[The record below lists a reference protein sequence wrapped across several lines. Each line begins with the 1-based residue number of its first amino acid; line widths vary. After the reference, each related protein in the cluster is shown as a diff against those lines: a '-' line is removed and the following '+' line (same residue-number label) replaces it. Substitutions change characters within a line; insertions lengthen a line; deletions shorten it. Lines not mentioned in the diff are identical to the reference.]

1 MEKTNDDILRD
12 SNQLAEDF
20 YSGACVLQFLSGWGR
35 VIADPDGI
43 HEMAVKFERA
53 YTEINRLQN
62 EGNTYNHPAFASI
75 ETIEAVRRINELIK
89 LGLDSPET
97 RRHAAEI
104 YALAELC
111 LETLKSDST
120 PKSDDAPDAN
130 NEPT

>member
-1 MEKTNDDILRD
+1 M
-12 SNQLAEDF
+12 
-20 YSGACVLQFLSGWGR
+20 
-35 VIADPDGI
+35 ADPDGI

-62 EGNTYNHPAFASI
+62 EGKIDKHQAFASI

-89 LGLDSPET
+89 LGMDSPET

-104 YALAELC
+104 YALAEQC
-111 LETLKSDST
+111 LQTLKSGSA
-120 PKSDDAPDAN
+120 PKSESAPDAN